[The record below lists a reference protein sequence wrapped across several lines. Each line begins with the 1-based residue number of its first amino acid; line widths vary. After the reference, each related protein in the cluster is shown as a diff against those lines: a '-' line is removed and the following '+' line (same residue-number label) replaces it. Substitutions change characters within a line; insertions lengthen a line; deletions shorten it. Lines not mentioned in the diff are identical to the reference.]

1 MKKYSLSTGW
11 FEGRQ
16 QQWNDMMRI
25 WIRILSLTGLMLLVT
40 TSFAQSPIL
49 DSLEGVATH
58 EDGRAPVQA
67 LYASYLQLLDH
78 GWSVDVVYDSRPAGT
93 GQALP
98 IIALRS
104 PRQGPATWFISGI
117 HGEEPA
123 GPNAI
128 AASID
133 ALVALGELQPV
144 VLLPLCNPQGYVRN
158 WRYLNLEVYSETVD
172 EMSVGDSSHLLPDPD
187 QPASARAD
195 AASSPEAEALGQY
208 ILRLSASY
216 PPVISID
223 LHEDN
228 LIEKG
233 YVYSQ
238 GEAGAG
244 DELALAARQVL
255 EDNGIPL
262 ELNGKTR
269 FDETIVDGIIGPV
282 VDSSVDELMSSA
294 RIIVNGQAQS
304 GPAARTVL
312 VFETPA
318 KNTPLDQRI
327 SAHQGLVR
335 KLTRIISDSSADKA
349 RARDLGIPFDGTPGK
364 LNAITDVAGV
374 EVGHSTIIRGEGP
387 LQVGTGPVRT
397 GVTAVF
403 PLGKASM
410 SGVAAGIAVF
420 NGDGEMT
427 GSHFIE
433 EFGELHGPVSI
444 TNTLS
449 VGAVHSAVIEWNR
462 QNVTLEDELYA
473 RGTPM
478 VAETWD
484 GFLNDIYGQHVH
496 QADVFRALESA
507 SGGPVAEGNVGGG
520 TGMRAFRFAG
530 GIGTASRRVETE
542 FGTFTL
548 GVLVQANFGA
558 RSSLLIAGVPVGRE
572 ITDLLPEDKTPAA
585 PEGNSIVVVIG
596 TDAPLIPTQLKRLAR
611 RATLGLG
618 RVGSNGHSG
627 SGDVFVAFSSGNPM
641 TAYLGLEVNELRML
655 PDMDPLFEATVQATE
670 EAIINALVA
679 ATTLSGVNGNTL
691 YALPHER
698 VRQILRQYNRLED

>member
-1 MKKYSLSTGW
+1 MMQFWNRIRNLACILVLAWST
-11 FEGRQ
+11 
-16 QQWNDMMRI
+16 
-25 WIRILSLTGLMLLVT
+25 L
-40 TSFAQSPIL
+40 AQASTL
-49 DSLEGVATH
+49 DNLDGVATYP
-58 EDGRAPVQA
+58 DGRASIQN
-67 LYASYLQLLDH
+67 LYADYLQLIDQ
-78 GWSVDVVYDSRPAGT
+78 GWSLDVVYDSRPDGPD
-93 GQALP
+93 QALP

-104 PRQGPATWFISGI
+104 PRQGPATWIISGI

-128 AASID
+128 AGSI
-133 ALVALGELQPV
+133 AELAALGSLQPV
-144 VLLPLCNPQGYVRN
+144 VLLPLCNPQGYLRN
-158 WRYLNLEVYSETVD
+158 WRYLNLAVYSESVD
-172 EMSVGDSSHLLPDPD
+172 GMSVGDSSHLLPDPD
-187 QPASARAD
+187 RPGKARAGV
-195 AASSPEAEALGQY
+195 ASSPEAEALGRY
-208 ILRLSASY
+208 ILNQAASY
-216 PPVISID
+216 PPRISID

-228 LIEKG
+228 LLEKG

-255 EDNGIPL
+255 NDNGIPL
-262 ELNGKTR
+262 ERNGKTR
-269 FDETIVDGIIGPV
+269 FDELIVDGIIGPV
-282 VDSSVDELMSSA
+282 IDSSVDELMSSA
-294 RIIVNGQAQS
+294 QVVVEGKVQP

-318 KNTPLDQRI
+318 KNTALDQRI
-327 SAHQGLVR
+327 AAHQGLIQ
-335 KLTRIISDSSADKA
+335 KLVQVISASAADRP

-374 EVGHSTIIRGEGP
+374 EVGHATIIRGEGA
-387 LQVGTGPVRT
+387 LQVGVGPVRT

-427 GSHFIE
+427 GSHFVE
-433 EFGELHGPVSI
+433 EFGELHGPISI

-473 RGTPM
+473 RGLPM

-484 GFLNDIYGQHVH
+484 GFLNDIYGQHVR
-496 QADVFRALESA
+496 QADVFRALEAA

-520 TGMRAFRFAG
+520 TGMRAFHFAG
-530 GIGTASRRVETE
+530 GIGSASRVLETE
-542 FGTFTL
+542 FGNFKL
-548 GVLVQANFGA
+548 GVLVQANFGV
-558 RSSLLIAGVPVGRE
+558 RSELLIAGAPVGRE
-572 ITDLLPEDKTPAA
+572 ITNLLPEDKTPIR
-585 PEGNSIVVVIG
+585 PEGNSIVVVIA
-596 TDAPLIPTQLKRLAR
+596 TDAPLIPTQLRRLAR

-627 SGDVFVAFSSGNPM
+627 SGDVFVAFSTGNPM
-641 TAYLGLEVNELRML
+641 TAYLGLEVNQLSML
-655 PDMDPLFEATVQATE
+655 PDMNPMFEAAVQATE
-670 EAIINALVA
+670 EAIINAMVA
-679 ATTLSGVNGNTL
+679 ATTLSGINGNTL

-698 VRQILRQYNRLED
+698 VREILRKYNRLQE

>member
-1 MKKYSLSTGW
+1 MNQIRVWVFRVTGV
-11 FEGRQ
+11 
-16 QQWNDMMRI
+16 
-25 WIRILSLTGLMLLVT
+25 LLLVT
-40 TSFAQSPIL
+40 AMAAQAAIL
-49 DSLEGVATH
+49 DELKPVETH
-58 EDGRAPVQA
+58 DDGRAPIED
-67 LYASYLQLLDH
+67 LYSAYLQLLKH
-78 GWSVDVVYDSRPAGT
+78 GWSVDVVHNSQPAGT
-93 GQALP
+93 VDALP

-104 PRQGPATWFISGI
+104 PRQGPAVWLISGI

-128 AASID
+128 AASIEEL
-133 ALVALGELQPV
+133 AILGRQQPM

-158 WRYLNLEVYSETVD
+158 WRYLNVAVWSDDVEV
-172 EMSVGDSSHLLPDPD
+172 MSVGDSSHVLPMTEQPD
-187 QPASARAD
+187 MARA
-195 AASSPEAEALGQY
+195 AAPSSAEAEALGRY
-208 ILRLSASY
+208 ILDTASSY

-223 LHEDN
+223 LHEDS
-228 LIEKG
+228 LINRG

-238 GEAGAG
+238 GVMGAQ

-255 EDNGIPL
+255 VDHGIAL
-262 ELNGKTR
+262 QLNGKTR
-269 FDETIVDGIIGPV
+269 FDEQIVNGVIGPV
-282 VDSSVDELMSSA
+282 VDSSVDELMSSS
-294 RIIVNGQAQS
+294 RVIVDGAVQA
-304 GPAARTVL
+304 GPSARTVL

-318 KNTPLDQRI
+318 KNTALDQRI
-327 SAHQGLVR
+327 AAHAGLIQQMAV
-335 KLTRIISDSSADKA
+335 LIPSSAIA
-349 RARDLGIPFDGTPGK
+349 TVRARDLGIPFNGIPGR

-374 EVGHSTIIRGEGP
+374 EVGHTTLIRGEGM
-387 LQVGTGPVRT
+387 LEVGTGPVRT

-403 PLGKASM
+403 PLGKATM

-433 EFGELHGPVSI
+433 EFGELHGPISI

-462 QNVTLEDELYA
+462 QNVTVEDELYA
-473 RGTPM
+473 RGLPM

-484 GFLNDIYGQHVH
+484 GFLNDIYGQHVRRE
-496 QADVFRALESA
+496 DVFNALNSA
-507 SGGPVAEGNVGGG
+507 SSGPVAEGNVGGG

-530 GIGTASRRVETE
+530 GIGTASRVLETE
-542 FGTFTL
+542 FGDFTL
-548 GVLVQANFGA
+548 GVLVQANFGV
-558 RSSLLIAGVPVGRE
+558 RSELLIAGVPVGRE
-572 ITDLLPEDKTPAA
+572 ITDLMPEDNTPAS

-641 TAYLGLEVNELRML
+641 TAYLGLEVNHLRML
-655 PDMDPLFEATVQATE
+655 PDLDFLFEAVVQATE

-679 ATTLSGVNGNTL
+679 STTLSGVNGNTVH
-691 YALPHER
+691 ALPHER
-698 VRQILRQYNRLED
+698 VQDILRKYNRLAD